1 MSAMK
6 KMNQSYLSSACTQ
19 PIVVKFADTP
29 REKEKRKLERQV
41 NISFIQQ
48 ACLFL
53 SGKSENLNPGNKKIP
68 GLFEKF
74 GILESGSGKNSGNSG
89 ISGIKG

>member
-41 NISFIQQ
+41 NSY
-48 ACLFL
+48 
-53 SGKSENLNPGNKKIP
+53 G
-68 GLFEKF
+68 
-74 GILESGSGKNSGNSG
+74 LESGLEFSLNFRCNAK
-89 ISGIKG
+89 

>member
-41 NISFIQQ
+41 NFYGLDV
-48 ACLFL
+48 A
-53 SGKSENLNPGNKKIP
+53 LNTTVI
-68 GLFEKF
+68 
-74 GILESGSGKNSGNSG
+74 I
-89 ISGIKG
+89 

>member
-1 MSAMK
+1 MFSRAEAMTAMK

-41 NISFIQQ
+41 
-48 ACLFL
+48 LFHFRL
-53 SGKSENLNPGNKKIP
+53 KPLAVTLTSGLVEDLRVSTPKTVL
-68 GLFEKF
+68 
-74 GILESGSGKNSGNSG
+74 
-89 ISGIKG
+89 

>member
-41 NISFIQQ
+41 NSY
-48 ACLFL
+48 
-53 SGKSENLNPGNKKIP
+53 G
-68 GLFEKF
+68 
-74 GILESGSGKNSGNSG
+74 
-89 ISGIKG
+89 

>member
-1 MSAMK
+1 MKELFCKIFFSRAEAMTAMK

-41 NISFIQQ
+41 RLIDTVM
-48 ACLFL
+48 
-53 SGKSENLNPGNKKIP
+53 KSKKNLKNSKKKI
-68 GLFEKF
+68 
-74 GILESGSGKNSGNSG
+74 
-89 ISGIKG
+89 

>member
-41 NISFIQQ
+41 NFYGLDLTLNIVKI
-48 ACLFL
+48 LEVHFL
-53 SGKSENLNPGNKKIP
+53 SFMLNKILLIAEDMCIP
-68 GLFEKF
+68 IAKVMF
-74 GILESGSGKNSGNSG
+74 
-89 ISGIKG
+89 